1 MTTNRKARR
10 EFLKTLLEGFEDSGV
25 GLAPV
30 KRQQAK
36 VLIDRVSALGSEFDR
51 NVRDAAVTQAY
62 TEGELKGVL
71 ELWSVPEPS
80 KTLDERVSNSYYM
93 EYGSDGAANQPI
105 ALPQSQKE
113 VVTMKFCSTCQE
125 EFAEKFSFCPVDGT
139 PLNGF
144 VPREDESVTRAP
156 AQDAGVR
163 VVPSTTPTTPTRT
176 SPPVH
181 AAAAAAGAAGALVE
195 KEEFHFTFMDDAGLT
210 ERLIEA
216 VKEIA
221 HESE

>member
-1 MTTNRKARR
+1 MSSI
-10 EFLKTLLEGFEDSGV
+10 EPEDPFFS
-25 GLAPV
+25 
-30 KRQQAK
+30 
-36 VLIDRVSALGSEFDR
+36 
-51 NVRDAAVTQAY
+51 
-62 TEGELKGVL
+62 EGELKGVL

-163 VVPSTTPTTPTRT
+163 VVPSTTPATPTRT

-181 AAAAAAGAAGALVE
+181 AAAAAAGATPAAGAAAAPAAAGAPAAGGDAK
-195 KEEFHFTFMDDAGLT
+195 KEEGKPAAAG
-210 ERLIEA
+210 A
-216 VKEIA
+216 GAAKAAAAPKKEGGKK
-221 HESE
+221 